1 MNCIEQ
7 LEWIGVGTLPDTDTT
22 VICWGPDGFFCGWWS
37 SLESCWCDCESG
49 GIAEGVTHWAEPK
62 GPQA

>member
-37 SLESCWCDCESG
+37 SLE
-49 GIAEGVTHWAEPK
+49 VLLVRLRKRRHR
-62 GPQA
+62 